1 MYDINGQFK
10 VCTCSEKVDKKKP
23 RWVLK
28 SNRKD
33 EEETDVLGMFSQ
45 PNPLFTPNI
54 KFKI

>member
-28 SNRKD
+28 IIHFD
-33 EEETDVLGMFSQ
+33 YF
-45 PNPLFTPNI
+45 
-54 KFKI
+54 